1 MRVRGIEYSSVS
13 MIYGFDFETLW
24 IQFWNFIDAILKLYG
39 FDFETD
45 PTELYF
51 VFKLFY

>member
-1 MRVRGIEYSSVS
+1 MDS
-13 MIYGFDFETLW
+13 
-24 IQFWNFIDAILKLYG
+24 ILKLYG